1 MTNPG
6 NEKVGEGITRQLNAG
21 EDPTGQTPGNAMA
34 RAHAADQPGVTKSGD
49 LVVAGS
55 ATELLRLAVEKGTPV
70 EQLKELVDLHERM
83 ADRQARQEFITALA
97 KFKAECPPIVHS
109 RQVGFASGQG
119 AKVSYSYT
127 ELDELARVIDPVL
140 TANGF
145 SYGWDQKLDK
155 EFLTTTC
162 TLWHIA
168 GHSRTASF
176 TLPTQNN
183 SAASPQQ
190 KIGMADTYAARR
202 SLIAV
207 LGLTTADK
215 DPRVSEID
223 PTQITEDQ
231 VIMIEDLITELQ
243 TSTVK
248 FLKFMEVEKIE
259 DIPAVKFN
267 QAMAALKEI
276 QAARAKKKATTT

>member
-6 NEKVGEGITRQLNAG
+6 NEKVGEGITRRLNAG

-34 RAHAADQPGVTKSGD
+34 RAHAADQAGVTKSGD

-223 PTQITEDQ
+223 PTPITEDQ